1 MRKILIEV
9 FQDVADGK
17 LTPDEAYSKF
27 VGLKQDLYS
36 CLAKSNGLVEKEC
49 NVWIKENPLV
59 PDSDSMKTTYYLTML
74 GFQPKREYA
83 EPKRTTFLGW
93 LFGSC

>member
-17 LTPDEAYSKF
+17 LTPDEAYDKF
-27 VGLKQDLYS
+27 VEMKQDLYS
-36 CLAKSNGLVEKEC
+36 CLAKENGLVEKGC
-49 NVWIKENPLV
+49 NVWVKENPLV
-59 PDSDSMKTTYYLTML
+59 PDSYFMKTTYCLSKM
-74 GFQPKREYA
+74 GFQPRREYA